1 MNLVDDSDEIHFYK
15 YHLKELYIIFSDGPY
30 KVDNNRLCDI
40 TEMENYL
47 DDLYPIFK
55 IRLTFE
61 PSIYY
66 KLIKEKDTLKIKINL
81 QKYYRVNDKGE
92 KSPFSKFISDTFE
105 LILDDDDENM
115 SKDIHEKEFPQGDEN
130 ELNAVTIT
138 KELFLFKKFVIKAK
152 NVVINKVFENM
163 TPANGLSYIL
173 SKLGISKN
181 TLRDK
186 IDNHITY
193 KEFMMPPLTINKEIR
208 FIDSYYGFHKTGS
221 VIFFGLSR
229 SYVLRFSSKTNAF
242 EEHEIKD
249 ICFIV
254 PKQGSSITDSY
265 AMLYK
270 KGDKKKKYV
279 LVEPEN
285 FIPSNPDRTE
295 SVINPESVEIV
306 SPDDGDVRQEDSS
319 TTNKKIIVAKGE
331 NPYYESI
338 YKAYVNSGK
347 SKIDIYVKD
356 VDATIFEPNKHYS
369 FLFEDTSLAKK
380 YKGKYFLCNKESV
393 FVKEGEDFTTEIKLQ
408 LRKLS

>member
-66 KLIKEKDTLKIKINL
+66 KMIKEKDTLKIKINL

-130 ELNAVTIT
+130 ELNAITIT

-173 SKLGISKN
+173 SN
-181 TLRDK
+181 
-186 IDNHITY
+186 
-193 KEFMMPPLTINKEIR
+193 
-208 FIDSYYGFHKTGS
+208 
-221 VIFFGLSR
+221 
-229 SYVLRFSSKTNAF
+229 
-242 EEHEIKD
+242 KD
-249 ICFIV
+249 IC
-254 PKQGSSITDSY
+254 
-265 AMLYK
+265 L
-270 KGDKKKKYV
+270 
-279 LVEPEN
+279 
-285 FIPSNPDRTE
+285 
-295 SVINPESVEIV
+295 
-306 SPDDGDVRQEDSS
+306 
-319 TTNKKIIVAKGE
+319 
-331 NPYYESI
+331 
-338 YKAYVNSGK
+338 NSG
-347 SKIDIYVKD
+347 
-356 VDATIFEPNKHYS
+356 
-369 FLFEDTSLAKK
+369 
-380 YKGKYFLCNKESV
+380 
-393 FVKEGEDFTTEIKLQ
+393 
-408 LRKLS
+408 